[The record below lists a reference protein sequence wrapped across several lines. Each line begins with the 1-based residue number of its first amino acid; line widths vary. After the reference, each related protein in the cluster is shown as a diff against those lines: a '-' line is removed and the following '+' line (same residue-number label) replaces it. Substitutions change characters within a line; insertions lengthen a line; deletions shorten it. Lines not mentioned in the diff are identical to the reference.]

1 MPGQPQ
7 SNRLELTGQVAEISP
22 LRFTPAGV
30 PVLEFLISH
39 ESEVT
44 EAGQP
49 RQVALTIEVVA
60 LGDLARM
67 SGVLQLGGSVRIQGF
82 LAPRRKD
89 SPRFRLHAQLIQQI

>member
-1 MPGQPQ
+1 VPGQPQ
-7 SNRLELTGQVAEISP
+7 SNRLELTGQVVEVSP

-44 EAGQP
+44 EAGQQ
-49 RQVALTIEVVA
+49 RRVALTIPVIA

-82 LAPRRKD
+82 LAPQRKD